1 MPKIV
6 LDVDDTLTINSSS
19 TDYAYKVPR
28 SEVITKLIEYKAMGF
43 EIVLFS
49 SRNMRSFEGNLG
61 KINAHTLPAL
71 VSWLKLHKIPYDEI
85 WMGKPWCGN
94 DGFYVD
100 DRAIRPDEFS
110 SMTYSEI
117 KKMLGSH

>member
-61 KINAHTLPAL
+61 KINAHTLPTL